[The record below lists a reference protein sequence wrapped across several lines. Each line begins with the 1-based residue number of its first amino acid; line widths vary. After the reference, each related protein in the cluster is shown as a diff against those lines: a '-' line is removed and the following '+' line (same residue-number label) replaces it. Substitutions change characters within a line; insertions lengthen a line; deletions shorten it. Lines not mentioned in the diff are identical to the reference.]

1 MKNKFFALSMVLML
15 IIVLAGCSDDVSSV
29 SDNKINMPSSSKK
42 FEGVN
47 YQEVVTQ
54 LKDAGFTN
62 IETEVL
68 SDLVTGWTTKDGEV
82 EKVSVDGD
90 DLFST
95 DDKFPIDANIVV
107 TYHTFPDDSSNEKSE
122 SEQSKEPVEEPTVK
136 DETLT
141 IDNCEE
147 LSSVLQLKDS
157 ADPSVKEFA
166 DKYKGQKIE
175 FDGRI
180 DYVTQHENYKTRY
193 DLLMSSGDYDENTQ
207 LGPTFQFSDVGLQEL
222 GIKDLYLPAF
232 VKVGSNVKIVAE
244 VKTYNED
251 SGLFIL
257 KPVSIQ
263 ER

>member
-1 MKNKFFALSMVLML
+1 MKNKFLALSIVLML
-15 IIVLAGCSDDVSSV
+15 IIVLAGCSNDVSSV

-68 SDLVTGWTTKDGEV
+68 SDLVTGWTTRDGEV

-107 TYHTFPDDSSNEKSE
+107 TYHTFPDDSSNEKRE
-122 SEQSKEPVEEPTVK
+122 PEQSKEPVEEPIIK

-147 LSSVLQLKDS
+147 LKSVLQLEDP

-166 DKYKGQKIE
+166 DKFKGQTIE

-193 DLLMSSGDYDENTQ
+193 DLLMSYGDYDENTQ
-207 LGPTFQFSDVGLQEL
+207 MGPTFQFSDVGLQEL

>member
-1 MKNKFFALSMVLML
+1 MRNKFLALSMAIML
-15 IIVLAGCSDDVSSV
+15 IVAFAGCSNETSSV

-42 FEGVN
+42 FEGVD
-47 YQEVVTQ
+47 YQEVVAQ

-68 SDLVTGWTTKDGEV
+68 SDLLTGWTTKDGEV
-82 EKVSVDGD
+82 EKVSVNGD

-95 DDKFPIDANIVV
+95 DDKFPSDANIVV
-107 TYHTFPDDSSNEKSE
+107 TYHTSPVDSSNEKSD
-122 SEQSKEPVEEPTVK
+122 SEQNKELVEEPTIK

-141 IDNCEE
+141 VNNCEE
-147 LSSVLQLKDS
+147 LKSVLQLKDPV
-157 ADPSVKEFA
+157 DPSVKEFA
-166 DKYKGQKIE
+166 DKYKGQTIE

-180 DYVTQHENYKTRY
+180 DYMTQHENYKTRY
-193 DLLMSSGDYDENTQ
+193 DLLLSSGDYDENTQ
-207 LGPTFQFSDVGLQEL
+207 IGPSFQFSDVGLQEL
-222 GIKDLYLPAF
+222 GIKDLYLPEF
-232 VKVGSNVKIVAE
+232 VKVGSNIKIVAE